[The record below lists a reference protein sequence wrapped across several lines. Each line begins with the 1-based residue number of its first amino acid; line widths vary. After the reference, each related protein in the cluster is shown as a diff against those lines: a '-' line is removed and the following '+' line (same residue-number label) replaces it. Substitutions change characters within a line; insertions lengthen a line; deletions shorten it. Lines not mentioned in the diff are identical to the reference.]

1 MQKFYSYDDVD
12 ENDEI
17 PDEVV
22 FGVEDD
28 GFGPDDRIQL
38 DDPEELSREEEYTPK
53 NLVSLLRQELKRLYC
68 DRGTLSFRYN
78 GEDYEG
84 VPMLEINPNKF
95 VFEVGDDKKLKS
107 FLISD
112 ITIL

>member
-1 MQKFYSYDDVD
+1 MRKYYYDDD

-22 FGVEDD
+22 FGIEDD
-28 GFGPDDRIQL
+28 GYGPDDRILL
-38 DDPEELSREEEYTPK
+38 DDPEELSMEDEYAPK
-53 NLVSLLRQELKRLYC
+53 SLVSLLRTELKRLYC
-68 DRGTLSFRYN
+68 DRGSLSFRYK

-84 VPMLEINPNKF
+84 IPMLEINPNKF
-95 VFEVGDDKKLKS
+95 VFEISDDKKLKS

-112 ITIL
+112 ITVI